1 MENRFLQIHY
11 LSSYPGTLLNRDE
24 AGFAKRIVF
33 GGVSRTRISSQCLKR
48 HWRTHEGEYSLKD
61 IGIPM
66 STRSRQIFEK
76 FIVEPLLLEFSP
88 EKVRLITE
96 ALMSAVL
103 GKSEKKSEK
112 PKKNEDERNSQNE
125 LECKAVVVLGKVEI
139 DYLLNLTR
147 TLCNTLDNPKK
158 SKDVENAIP
167 KELKNNLKAL
177 GKAAAGLDGVLFGRM
192 VTSDLLARVDAA
204 IHVAHAF
211 TVHGEA
217 SENDYFSVV
226 DDLVQLGS
234 GHINNTE
241 LTTGLYYGYVVI
253 DIPLLFSNL
262 EGYSFDV
269 VAKVIENLIH
279 LIARV
284 SPGAKLGSTAP
295 YAYAH
300 LLMAE
305 MGNGQPCTFANAFL
319 KPVKDQPDLLNNTY
333 NALTRHIK
341 ELDAMY
347 ATQNRRGVACM
358 GEMAQVDALANLQEF
373 QGIKELTTWVVD
385 SLRGHE

>member
-1 MENRFLQIHY
+1 MRDRFLQIHY

-33 GGVSRTRISSQCLKR
+33 GGASRIRISSQCLKR

-61 IGIPM
+61 VGIPM
-66 STRSRQIFEK
+66 STRSRQTFEK
-76 FIVEPLLLEFSP
+76 FIVEPLSSEFP
-88 EKVRLITE
+88 LAKVRLITGV
-96 ALMSAVL
+96 LMSAIF
-103 GKSEKKSEK
+103 GKSEKS
-112 PKKNEDERNSQNE
+112 KKNEQEENDQQ
-125 LECKAVVVLGKVEI
+125 LESKAVVVLGKVEI

-147 TLCNTLDNPKK
+147 MLCNTLDDQKK
-158 SKDVENAIP
+158 SKDVEKAIP
-167 KELKNNLKAL
+167 KELKSNLKAL

-192 VTSDLLARVDAA
+192 VTSDILARVDAA

-211 TVHGEA
+211 TVHSEA

-241 LTTGLYYGYVVI
+241 LTTGLYYGYVVV

-262 EGYSFDV
+262 EGHSFDV
-269 VAKVIENLIH
+269 IAKVIENLIH

-333 NALTRHIK
+333 NALVKHIK
-341 ELDAMY
+341 DLDNMY
-347 ATQNRRGVACM
+347 AIQNKRGITCM
-358 GEMAQVDALANLQEF
+358 GEIAQDGEIAGLQRF
-373 QGIKELTTWVVD
+373 KGVKELASWVLD
-385 SLRGHE
+385 SLEVLHD

>member
-1 MENRFLQIHY
+1 MKNRFLQIHY

-48 HWRTHEGEYSLKD
+48 HWRTHEGEYCLKD

-76 FIVEPLLLEFSP
+76 FIVEPLLLEFSS
-88 EKVRLITE
+88 EKVHLITE
-96 ALMSAVL
+96 VLMSAVL
-103 GKSEKKSEK
+103 GKNEKKSEK
-112 PKKNEDERNSQNE
+112 SKKSEGEEKVQKE

-139 DYLLNLTR
+139 DYLFNLAR
-147 TLCNTLDNPKK
+147 TLCNTLDAPKK
-158 SKDVENAIP
+158 SKDIENAIP
-167 KELKNNLKAL
+167 KDLKSNLKAL

-241 LTTGLYYGYVVI
+241 LTTGLYYGYVVV

-262 EGYSFDV
+262 EGYSYDD

-300 LLMAE
+300 MMMAE
-305 MGNGQPCTFANAFL
+305 IGNGQPCTFANAFL
-319 KPVKDQPDLLNNTY
+319 KPVKDQPDLLSNTY
-333 NALTRHIK
+333 NALTKHIK
-341 ELDAMY
+341 ELDVMY
-347 ATQNRRGVACM
+347 ATQNRRGVAYM
-358 GEMAQVDALANLQEF
+358 GEMAQVDALANLQKF
-373 QGIKELTTWVVD
+373 QGIKELTSWVVD
-385 SLRGHE
+385 SLRGHA